1 MLDLQSAVCTCTHQ
15 EQNGVINLSKE
26 VFNVDPHPKL
36 CIVYIIYLLMTMTK
50 NYSVHKSAVYIAQT
64 QVTQSPLRINLVIV
78 FPVDLVEKKT
88 TSAFSS
94 EK

>member
-1 MLDLQSAVCTCTHQ
+1 
-15 EQNGVINLSKE
+15 
-26 VFNVDPHPKL
+26 
-36 CIVYIIYLLMTMTK
+36 MTMTK

-78 FPVDLVEKKT
+78 FPVDLVEKKA